1 MVNQAEQ
8 IDSNENSVEGGN
20 TTTDIT
26 NEFSGVDTFEDASTS
41 PEDITTTEPSSSEG
55 QEAVEQPS
63 SEQAATTPAPA
74 PEEGTPVPESNNV
87 PDNTVNITQRIEELE
102 QQNTQY
108 QQQQQQSQLQSQS
121 LQYRQQLEQQGYLPE
136 QATQIAQSWMA
147 QQSQL
152 AETQQQQERQVRFY
166 QGQAAAAEHFADR
179 YKLNISDL
187 AELRNSPDPKSME
200 ATAKRMASD
209 RKKDARI
216 AELEARLVPQQTFD
230 DSQSTPAASNNQD
243 RLLERYNQG
252 DRSSEAQAAARRAA
266 GLS

>member
-26 NEFSGVDTFEDASTS
+26 NEFSGVDTFEDVSTS

-74 PEEGTPVPESNNV
+74 PKEGTPVPESNNV
-87 PDNTVNITQRIEELE
+87 PDNTVNITERIEELE
-102 QQNTQY
+102 QQA
-108 QQQQQQSQLQSQS
+108 SE
-121 LQYRQQLEQQGYLPE
+121 YRQQLEQQGYLPE

-152 AETQQQQERQVRFY
+152 TETQQQQERQVRFY
-166 QGQAAAAEHFADR
+166 QGQAAAAEHFADK

-200 ATAKRMASD
+200 AIAKRMASD

-230 DSQSTPAASNNQD
+230 DSQSTPAASNNED

-266 GLS
+266 GLA